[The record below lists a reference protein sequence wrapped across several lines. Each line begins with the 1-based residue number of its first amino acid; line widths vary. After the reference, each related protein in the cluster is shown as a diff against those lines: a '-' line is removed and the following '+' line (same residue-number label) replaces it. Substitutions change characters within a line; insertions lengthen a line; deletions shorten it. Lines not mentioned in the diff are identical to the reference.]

1 MPYQIRVFEL
11 SVLENRRNPALPC
24 LYVMLQKIDRHGN
37 LVEKLYPDWVACG
50 NPMERQ
56 DLGTSTVFHKM
67 ENARKR
73 MRSLVETLSRRGHTV
88 NRCNTAYRLYV
99 IELEPNPERD
109 GESGAV
115 YVGETAK
122 SREDRFAEHM
132 AGGKRSSRHVSKRG
146 IKLCPDLTPRQEYY
160 TREASREAEARLA
173 ERLRGKGYAVYGG
186 T

>member
-1 MPYQIRVFEL
+1 
-11 SVLENRRNPALPC
+11 
-24 LYVMLQKIDRHGN
+24 
-37 LVEKLYPDWVACG
+37 
-50 NPMERQ
+50 
-56 DLGTSTVFHKM
+56 
-67 ENARKR
+67 

-88 NRCNTAYRLYV
+88 NRSNTAYRLYV

-115 YVGETAK
+115 YVGETVK

-132 AGGKRSSRHVSKRG
+132 AGGKRSSRHVSERG

>member
-11 SVLENRRNPALPC
+11 SDLESRRDPALPC
-24 LYVMLQKIDRHGN
+24 LYVMLQKIDRDGN
-37 LVEKLYPDWVACG
+37 PIEKPHLDWVVCAY
-50 NPMERQ
+50 PMERQ

-73 MRSLVETLSRRGHTV
+73 MRSLVDTLSRKGHTV
-88 NRCNTAYRLYV
+88 NQCKTAYRLYV
-99 IELEPNPERD
+99 IELQPNPERD
-109 GESGAV
+109 GEAVAV

-122 SREDRFAEHM
+122 SREDRFVEHM
-132 AGGKRSSRHVSKRG
+132 AGGKRSSRHVAKRG
-146 IKLCPDLTPRQEYY
+146 IKLRPDLTPRQEYY
-160 TREASREAEARLA
+160 AREASREAEARLA